1 MTKVLT
7 DPKYY
12 TAIANAIRA
21 KNGSTEIYKPSGMA
35 AAISAIQVGGGSAAM
50 YPKVRVKPTENQVI
64 RATPKIRS
72 DINSFVA
79 SNDTDSD
86 GDGYVDFDWHL
97 SNGTPIQFEVTVFA
111 DKNNYAPGNLIVNGE
126 NIGSTTAT
134 LDIDK
139 DLTIEA
145 EDAQPISNFMPESY
159 AVLYLGNASDTVL
172 RVVSPSLSG
181 GEEVG
186 TAGAIE
192 GTTSPLL
199 CNVTDNAFNAIN
211 GLKLFVIGG
220 GQVQETPI
228 PIPLQK
234 GTPVSA
240 DVSGREPIIILAAS
254 RKEAMAIMASLNL
267 LGD

>member
-12 TAIANAIRA
+12 TAIADAIRA
-21 KNGSTEIYKPSGMA
+21 KNGSTAIYKPSGMA

-50 YPKVRVKPTENQVI
+50 YPKVRIKPTENQVI
-64 RATPKIRS
+64 RATPKLS
-72 DINSFVA
+72 AFVEGSIG
-79 SNDTDSD
+79 SNDIAS
-86 GDGYVDFDWHL
+86 DGYVNFDWHL
-97 SNGTPIQFEVTVFA
+97 SIGTPIQFEVAVSATDNSKYVC
-111 DKNNYAPGNLIVNGE
+111 GNLIVNGE

-139 DLTIEA
+139 GLTIEA

-159 AVLYLGNASDTVL
+159 AVLYQKDAGYIV

-186 TAGAIE
+186 TAVAA
-192 GTTSPLL
+192 GTTSML
-199 CNVTDNAFNAIN
+199 CNVTDNAFNAAIN
-211 GLKLFVIGG
+211 GRKSFVIGG

-228 PIPLQK
+228 TLQK

-240 DVSGREPIIILAAS
+240 DVSGGEPMVILATS
-254 RKEAMAIMASLNL
+254 INEATAIMASL
-267 LGD
+267 G

>member
-21 KNGSTEIYKPSGMA
+21 KNGSTAIYKPSGMA

-50 YPKVRVKPTENQVI
+50 YPKVRIKQTENQVI

-72 DINSFVA
+72 DINSSIA
-79 SNDTDSD
+79 SNDTAR
-86 GDGYVDFDWHL
+86 DGYVNFDWHL
-97 SNGTPIQFEVTVFA
+97 SIGTPIQFEVAVSATDNSKYVC
-111 DKNNYAPGNLIVNGE
+111 GNLIVNGE

-145 EDAQPISNFMPESY
+145 EDAQPISSFMPESY
-159 AVLYLGNASDTVL
+159 AVLYSRNASDPVL
-172 RVVSPSLSG
+172 RVVSPSLPG
-181 GEEVG
+181 GEEAG
-186 TAGAIE
+186 TAVSE
-192 GTTSPLL
+192 GTTSLL
-199 CNVTDNAFNAIN
+199 CNVTDNAFNVIN
-211 GLKLFVIGG
+211 GLKLFAIGY

-228 PIPLQK
+228 TLQK

-240 DVSGREPIIILAAS
+240 DVSGGEPAFIFAAS
-254 RKEAMAIMASLNL
+254 ENAAMTIMASL
-267 LGD
+267 G

>member
-12 TAIANAIRA
+12 TAIADAIRA
-21 KNGSTEIYKPSGMA
+21 KNGSTAIYKPSGMA

-50 YPKVRVKPTENQVI
+50 YPKVRIKQTENQVI
-64 RATPKIRS
+64 LATPKIRS
-72 DINSFVA
+72 DINDSIG

-86 GDGYVDFDWHL
+86 GDGYVDFDWRL
-97 SNGTPIQFEVTVFA
+97 SNGTPIQFGVTVSA
-111 DKNNYAPGNLIVNGE
+111 TDNSKYVCGNLIVNGE

-145 EDAQPISNFMPESY
+145 EDAQPISSSIPESY
-159 AVLYLGNASDTVL
+159 AVLYAKSASNLVL

-186 TAGAIE
+186 TAVPGE
-192 GTTSPLL
+192 GHTSLL
-199 CNVTDNAFNAIN
+199 CNVTDNAFNVIN
-211 GLKLFVIGG
+211 GLKPFEVNDSGKVNEISITLK
-220 GQVQETPI
+220 
-228 PIPLQK
+228 K

-240 DVSGREPIIILAAS
+240 DVSGGWLIYIFAAS
-254 RKEAMAIMASLNL
+254 IKEATAINASL
-267 LGD
+267 G

>member
-12 TAIANAIRA
+12 TAIADAIRA
-21 KNGSTEIYKPSGMA
+21 KNGSTAIYKPSGMA

-50 YPKVRVKPTENQVI
+50 YPKVRIKLTENQVI
-64 RATPKIRS
+64 RATPKLS
-72 DINSFVA
+72 AFVEGSISSNNIA
-79 SNDTDSD
+79 S
-86 GDGYVDFDWHL
+86 DGYVNFDWHL
-97 SNGTPIQFEVTVFA
+97 SIGTPIQFEVAVSATDNSKYVC
-111 DKNNYAPGNLIVNGE
+111 GNLIVNGE

-145 EDAQPISNFMPESY
+145 EDAQPISSTMPESY
-159 AVLYLGNASDTVL
+159 AVLYQKGAGYIV

-186 TAGAIE
+186 TAVEGA
-192 GTTSPLL
+192 TSIL

-211 GLKLFVIGG
+211 GLKLFVVDYL
-220 GQVQETPI
+220 GQPQEI
-228 PIPLQK
+228 SIPLQK

-240 DVSGREPIIILAAS
+240 DVSGGEPAYILAAS
-254 RKEAMAIMASLNL
+254 KNEATAIMASL
-267 LGD
+267 G

>member
-50 YPKVRVKPTENQVI
+50 YPKVRIKPTENQVI
-64 RATPKIRS
+64 QATPKIRPG
-72 DINSFVA
+72 INGYIA
-79 SNDTDSD
+79 SNDTAR
-86 GDGYVDFDWHL
+86 DGYVDFDWHL
-97 SNGTPIQFEVTVFA
+97 SHGTPIQFEVTVSA
-111 DKNNYAPGNLIVNGE
+111 TDNSKYVCGNLIVNGE

-145 EDAQPISNFMPESY
+145 EDAQPISSPMPESY
-159 AVLYLGNASDTVL
+159 AVLYLNDDTGGRAL
-172 RVVSPSLSG
+172 RVVSPSLPG

-186 TAGAIE
+186 MYGANV
-192 GTTSPLL
+192 TTSLL
-199 CNVTDNAFNAIN
+199 CLVTDNAFNVIN
-211 GLKLFVIGG
+211 GMKLFKIDDL
-220 GQVQETPI
+220 GQLQETSI
-228 PIPLQK
+228 TLQK
-234 GTPVSA
+234 GDSVSSY
-240 DVSGREPIIILAAS
+240 VSGGEPKYILAAS
-254 RKEAMAIMASLNL
+254 IKEATAINASL
-267 LGD
+267 G

>member
-21 KNGSTEIYKPSGMA
+21 KNGSTAIYKPSGMA
-35 AAISAIQVGGGSAAM
+35 AAISAIQTDGGSAAM
-50 YPKVRVKPTENQVI
+50 YPKVRIKQTENQVI

-72 DINSFVA
+72 DINSSIA
-79 SNDTDSD
+79 SNDTAR
-86 GDGYVDFDWHL
+86 DGYVDFDWRL
-97 SNGTPIQFEVTVFA
+97 SHGTPIQFEVAVSATDNSKYVC
-111 DKNNYAPGNLIVNGE
+111 GNLIVNGE

-145 EDAQPISNFMPESY
+145 EDAQLISSFMPESY
-159 AVLYLGNASDTVL
+159 AVLYWREATSDYVL

-181 GEEVG
+181 GEEAG
-186 TAGAIE
+186 TAVPGE
-192 GTTSPLL
+192 GSTSLL

-211 GLKLFVIGG
+211 GLKLFVINGLS
-220 GQVQETPI
+220 QLQEISIT
-228 PIPLQK
+228 LQK

-240 DVSGREPIIILAAS
+240 DVSGESMFILAAS
-254 RKEAMAIMASLNL
+254 INEATAIVASL
-267 LGD
+267 G

>member
-72 DINSFVA
+72 DINSSVA

-97 SNGTPIQFEVTVFA
+97 SNGTPIQFEVTVSA
-111 DKNNYAPGNLIVNGE
+111 TDNSKYVCGNLIVNGE

-145 EDAQPISNFMPESY
+145 EDAQPISSSIPESY
-159 AVLYLGNASDTVL
+159 AVLYAKSASNLVL
-172 RVVSPSLSG
+172 WVVSPSLSG

-186 TAGAIE
+186 TAVPGE
-192 GTTSPLL
+192 GHTSLQ
-199 CNVTDNAFNAIN
+199 CNVTDNAFNVIN
-211 GLKLFVIGG
+211 GLKPFEVNDSGKVNEISITLK
-220 GQVQETPI
+220 
-228 PIPLQK
+228 K

-240 DVSGREPIIILAAS
+240 DVSGGWLIYIFAAS
-254 RKEAMAIMASLNL
+254 IKEATAINASL
-267 LGD
+267 G

>member
-21 KNGSTEIYKPSGMA
+21 KNGSTAIYKPSGMA

-50 YPKVRVKPTENQVI
+50 YPKVRIKQTENQVI

-72 DINSFVA
+72 DINSSIA
-79 SNDTDSD
+79 SNDTAR
-86 GDGYVDFDWHL
+86 DGYVDFDWRL
-97 SNGTPIQFEVTVFA
+97 SHGTPIQFEVAVSATDNSKYVC
-111 DKNNYAPGNLIVNGE
+111 GNLIVNGE

-145 EDAQPISNFMPESY
+145 EDAQPISSTMPESY
-159 AVLYLGNASDTVL
+159 AVLYVRNETSDYVL

-186 TAGAIE
+186 TAVVE
-192 GTTSPLL
+192 GTTSQLL
-199 CNVTDNAFNAIN
+199 CNVTDNAFNVIN
-211 GLKLFVIGG
+211 GMKLFKIDDL
-220 GQVQETPI
+220 GQLQETSI
-228 PIPLQK
+228 TLQK

-240 DVSGREPIIILAAS
+240 DVSGESMFILAAS
-254 RKEAMAIMASLNL
+254 INEATAIMASL
-267 LGD
+267 G

>member
-21 KNGSTEIYKPSGMA
+21 KNGSTAIYKPSGMA

-50 YPKVRVKPTENQVI
+50 YPKVRIKPTENQVI

-72 DINSFVA
+72 DINSSVA

-97 SNGTPIQFEVTVFA
+97 SNGTPIQFEVTVSA
-111 DKNNYAPGNLIVNGE
+111 TDNSKYVCGNLIVNGE

-145 EDAQPISNFMPESY
+145 EDAQPISSFMPESY
-159 AVLYLGNASDTVL
+159 AVLYSGNASGPVL

-186 TAGAIE
+186 TTVLDE
-192 GTTSPLL
+192 GTTSLL

-211 GLKLFVIGG
+211 GLKLFAIGG
-220 GQVQETPI
+220 GQPQGI
-228 PIPLQK
+228 SIILQK

-240 DVSGREPIIILAAS
+240 DVSGGLAAILAAS
-254 RKEAMAIMASLNL
+254 INEATAIMASL
-267 LGD
+267 G

>member
-21 KNGSTEIYKPSGMA
+21 KNGRTAIYKPSGMA

-50 YPKVRVKPTENQVI
+50 YPKVRIKPTENQVI
-64 RATPKIRS
+64 RATPKLS
-72 DINSFVA
+72 AFVEGSIG
-79 SNDTDSD
+79 SNDIAS
-86 GDGYVDFDWHL
+86 DGYVNFDWHL
-97 SNGTPIQFEVTVFA
+97 SIGTPIQFEVAVSATDNSKYVC
-111 DKNNYAPGNLIVNGE
+111 GNLIVNGE

-139 DLTIEA
+139 GLTIEA

-159 AVLYLGNASDTVL
+159 AVLYQKDAGYIV

-186 TAGAIE
+186 TAVAA
-192 GTTSPLL
+192 GTTSML
-199 CNVTDNAFNAIN
+199 CNVTDNAFNAAIN
-211 GLKLFVIGG
+211 GRKSFVIGG

-228 PIPLQK
+228 TLQK

-240 DVSGREPIIILAAS
+240 DVSGGEPMVILATS
-254 RKEAMAIMASLNL
+254 INEATAIMDSL
-267 LGD
+267 G

>member
-21 KNGSTEIYKPSGMA
+21 KNGSTAIYKPSGMA

-64 RATPKIRS
+64 RATPKLS
-72 DINSFVA
+72 AFVEGSISSNNIA
-79 SNDTDSD
+79 S
-86 GDGYVDFDWHL
+86 DGYVNFDWHL
-97 SNGTPIQFEVTVFA
+97 SIGTPIQFEVAVSATDTSKFVC
-111 DKNNYAPGNLIVNGE
+111 GNLIVNGE

-145 EDAQPISNFMPESY
+145 EDAQPISSFIPESY
-159 AVLYLGNASDTVL
+159 AVLYSSNASGHVL

-186 TAGAIE
+186 TAVAE
-192 GTTSPLL
+192 GTTSML
-199 CNVTDNAFNAIN
+199 CNVTDNAFNVIN
-211 GLKLFVIGG
+211 GLKLFAVGS
-220 GQVQETPI
+220 GQLQEISIT
-228 PIPLQK
+228 LQK

-240 DVSGREPIIILAAS
+240 DVSGGEPTAILAAS
-254 RKEAMAIMASLNL
+254 RNEAAAIVASL
-267 LGD
+267 G

>member
-12 TAIANAIRA
+12 TAIADAIRA
-21 KNGSTEIYKPSGMA
+21 KNGSTAIYKPSGMA

-50 YPKVRVKPTENQVI
+50 YPKVRIKPTENQVI
-64 RATPKIRS
+64 RATPKLS
-72 DINSFVA
+72 AFVEGSIG
-79 SNDTDSD
+79 SNDIAS
-86 GDGYVDFDWHL
+86 DGYVNFDWHL
-97 SNGTPIQFEVTVFA
+97 SIGTPIQFEVAVSATDNSKYVC
-111 DKNNYAPGNLIVNGE
+111 GNLIVNGE

-139 DLTIEA
+139 GLTIEA

-159 AVLYLGNASDTVL
+159 AVLYQKDAGYIV

-186 TAGAIE
+186 TAVAA
-192 GTTSPLL
+192 GTTSML
-199 CNVTDNAFNAIN
+199 CNVTDNAFNAAIN
-211 GLKLFVIGG
+211 GRKPFVIGG

-228 PIPLQK
+228 TLQK

-240 DVSGREPIIILAAS
+240 DVSGGEPMVILATS
-254 RKEAMAIMASLNL
+254 INEATAIMASL
-267 LGD
+267 G

>member
-21 KNGSTEIYKPSGMA
+21 KNGSTAIYKPSGMA

-50 YPKVRVKPTENQVI
+50 YPKVRVKPTKNQVI

-72 DINSFVA
+72 DINSSIS
-79 SNDTDSD
+79 SNDTAR
-86 GDGYVDFDWHL
+86 DGYVDFDWHL
-97 SNGTPIQFEVTVFA
+97 SHGTPIQFEVAVSATDNSKYVC
-111 DKNNYAPGNLIVNGE
+111 GNLIVNGE

-145 EDAQPISNFMPESY
+145 EDAQPISSFMPESY
-159 AVLYLGNASDTVL
+159 AVLYSRNASDHVL

-186 TAGAIE
+186 TAVVE
-192 GTTSPLL
+192 GTTSIL

-220 GQVQETPI
+220 GQIQETPI
-228 PIPLQK
+228 TLQK

-240 DVSGREPIIILAAS
+240 DVSGEPMVILAAS
-254 RKEAMAIMASLNL
+254 RKEATAIMVSL
-267 LGD
+267 G

>member
-21 KNGSTEIYKPSGMA
+21 KNGSTAIYKPSGMA

-50 YPKVRVKPTENQVI
+50 YPKVRIKPTENQVI
-64 RATPKIRS
+64 RATPKLS
-72 DINSFVA
+72 AFVEGSISSNNIA
-79 SNDTDSD
+79 S
-86 GDGYVDFDWHL
+86 DGYVNFDWHL
-97 SNGTPIQFEVTVFA
+97 SNGTPIQFEVAVSATDNSKYVC
-111 DKNNYAPGNLIVNGE
+111 GNLIVNGE

-145 EDAQPISNFMPESY
+145 EDAQPISSYMPESY
-159 AVLYLGNASDTVL
+159 AVLYAKSASNLVL

-186 TAGAIE
+186 TAVAEGA
-192 GTTSPLL
+192 TSLL
-199 CNVTDNAFNAIN
+199 CNVTDNAFNVIN
-211 GLKLFVIGG
+211 GLKLFAIGY

-228 PIPLQK
+228 TLQK

-240 DVSGREPIIILAAS
+240 DVSGGEPMFIFAAS
-254 RKEAMAIMASLNL
+254 ENAAMAIMASL
-267 LGD
+267 G

>member
-12 TAIANAIRA
+12 TAIADAIRA
-21 KNGSTEIYKPSGMA
+21 KNGSTAIYKPSGMA

-50 YPKVRVKPTENQVI
+50 YPKARIKPTENQVI
-64 RATPKIRS
+64 RATPKLS
-72 DINSFVA
+72 AFVEGSIG
-79 SNDTDSD
+79 SNDIAS
-86 GDGYVDFDWHL
+86 DGYVNFDWHL
-97 SNGTPIQFEVTVFA
+97 SIGTPIQFEVTVFA
-111 DKNNYAPGNLIVNGE
+111 DKNNYVPGNLIVNGE

-159 AVLYLGNASDTVL
+159 AVLYQKDAGYIV

-186 TAGAIE
+186 TAVAA
-192 GTTSPLL
+192 GTTSIL

-228 PIPLQK
+228 TLQK

-240 DVSGREPIIILAAS
+240 DVSGGEPMVILATS
-254 RKEAMAIMASLNL
+254 INEATAIMDSL
-267 LGD
+267 G

>member
-21 KNGSTEIYKPSGMA
+21 KNGSTAIYKPSGMA
-35 AAISAIQVGGGSAAM
+35 AAITAIQVGGGSAAM
-50 YPKVRVKPTENQVI
+50 YPKVRIKQTENQVI
-64 RATPKIRS
+64 RAATKIRS
-72 DINSFVA
+72 DINSSIG
-79 SNDTDSD
+79 SNDTDGD
-86 GDGYVDFDWHL
+86 GDGYVDFDWRL
-97 SNGTPIQFEVTVFA
+97 SNGTPIQFEVTVSA
-111 DKNNYAPGNLIVNGE
+111 TDNSKYVCGNLIVNGG
-126 NIGSTTAT
+126 NIGATTAT

-145 EDAQPISNFMPESY
+145 EDAQPISSFMPESY
-159 AVLYLGNASDTVL
+159 AVLYERNATSDVVL

-186 TAGAIE
+186 TVVAIE
-192 GTTSPLL
+192 GTTSQLL

-211 GLKLFVIGG
+211 GLKLFVINGL
-220 GQVQETPI
+220 GQLQEI
-228 PIPLQK
+228 PITLQK

-240 DVSGREPIIILAAS
+240 DVSGANLAFILAAS
-254 RKEAMAIMASLNL
+254 ENEAKAIKASL
-267 LGD
+267 G

>member
-7 DPKYY
+7 DAKYY
-12 TAIANAIRA
+12 KAIADAIRA
-21 KNGSTEIYKPSGMA
+21 KNGSTTIYKPSGMA
-35 AAISAIQVGGGSAAM
+35 AAISAIQTGSGSAAM
-50 YPKVRVKPTENQVI
+50 YPKVRIKPTENQEI
-64 RATPKIRS
+64 RAIAKIS
-72 DINSFVA
+72 TSINNSI
-79 SNDTDSD
+79 SSTGTDWD
-86 GDGYVDFDWHL
+86 GDGYVDFDWRL
-97 SNGTPIQFEVTVFA
+97 SSGTPIQFEVTVFA

-134 LDIDK
+134 LGIDK

-159 AVLYLGNASDTVL
+159 AVLYQKDAGYIV

-181 GEEVG
+181 GEEAG
-186 TAGAIE
+186 TAVLE
-192 GTTSPLL
+192 GTTSLL

-220 GQVQETPI
+220 GQVQETSI
-228 PIPLQK
+228 TLQK

-240 DVSGREPIIILAAS
+240 DVSGGEPVVILAAS
-254 RKEAMAIMASLNL
+254 RKEAMAIMASL
-267 LGD
+267 GF

>member
-12 TAIANAIRA
+12 TAIADAIRA
-21 KNGSTEIYKPSGMA
+21 KNGSTAIYKPSGMA

-72 DINSFVA
+72 AINSPIA

-86 GDGYVDFDWHL
+86 GDGYVDFDWRL
-97 SNGTPIQFEVTVFA
+97 SIGTPIQFEVAVSATDNSKYVC
-111 DKNNYAPGNLIVNGE
+111 GNLIVNGE

-145 EDAQPISNFMPESY
+145 EDAQPISSSTSESY
-159 AVLYLGNASDTVL
+159 AVLYLNDDTGGRAL
-172 RVVSPSLSG
+172 RVVSPSLPG

-186 TAGAIE
+186 MYGANV
-192 GTTSPLL
+192 TPSLL
-199 CNVTDNAFNAIN
+199 CSVTDNAFNVIN
-211 GLKLFVIGG
+211 GMKLFKIDDL
-220 GQVQETPI
+220 GQLQETPTTLQKSSTPI
-228 PIPLQK
+228 PIAVA
-234 GTPVSA
+234 GEPVY
-240 DVSGREPIIILAAS
+240 ILAAS
-254 RKEAMAIMASLNL
+254 ENAAMDIMASL
-267 LGD
+267 G

>member
-12 TAIANAIRA
+12 TAIANAIRV

-35 AAISAIQVGGGSAAM
+35 DAITAIQVGGGSATM
-50 YPKVRVKPTENQVI
+50 YPKVRIKQTKSQVI

-72 DINSFVA
+72 DISRSVA

-97 SNGTPIQFEVTVFA
+97 PRGTPIQFEVAVSAT
-111 DKNNYAPGNLIVNGE
+111 DGYKYSCGNLIVNGE
-126 NIGSTTAT
+126 NIGSATAT

-145 EDAQPISNFMPESY
+145 EDAQPISSFMPESY
-159 AVLYLGNASDTVL
+159 AILYQKDAGYIV

-181 GEEVG
+181 GEEAG
-186 TAGAIE
+186 TAVLDGKF
-192 GTTSPLL
+192 TSLL
-199 CNVTDNAFNAIN
+199 CNVTDNAFNVIN
-211 GLKLFVIGG
+211 GLKFFALGL
-220 GQVQETPI
+220 GQFQEI
-228 PIPLQK
+228 PITLQK

-240 DVSGREPIIILAAS
+240 DVSGGRLTYILAAS
-254 RKEAMAIMASLNL
+254 RKEAIAIVTSL
-267 LGD
+267 G

>member
-21 KNGSTEIYKPSGMA
+21 KNGSTTSYKPSGMA

-50 YPKVRVKPTENQVI
+50 YPKVRIKQTENQVI

-72 DINSFVA
+72 DINNSIG

-86 GDGYVDFDWHL
+86 GDGYVDLDWYL
-97 SNGTPIQFEVTVFA
+97 SRGTPIQFEVTVSA
-111 DKNNYAPGNLIVNGE
+111 TDNSKYVCGNLIVNGE

-145 EDAQPISNFMPESY
+145 EDAQPISSSMPESY
-159 AVLYLGNASDTVL
+159 AVLHVGSASNLVL

-186 TAGAIE
+186 TAVLE
-192 GTTSPLL
+192 GTTSLL
-199 CNVTDNAFNAIN
+199 CNVTDNAFNVIN
-211 GLKLFVIGG
+211 GLKPFEVNDSGKVNEISITL
-220 GQVQETPI
+220 E
-228 PIPLQK
+228 K

-240 DVSGREPIIILAAS
+240 DVSGGWLIYIFAAS
-254 RKEAMAIMASLNL
+254 IKEATAINASL
-267 LGD
+267 G

>member
-50 YPKVRVKPTENQVI
+50 YPKVRIKPTENQVI

-72 DINSFVA
+72 DINSSVA

-97 SNGTPIQFEVTVFA
+97 SNGTPIQFEVTVSA
-111 DKNNYAPGNLIVNGE
+111 TDNSKYACGNLIVNGE

-145 EDAQPISNFMPESY
+145 EDAQPISSPMPESY
-159 AVLYLGNASDTVL
+159 AVLSWISASNLVL

-186 TAGAIE
+186 TAVLE
-192 GTTSPLL
+192 GTTSLL
-199 CNVTDNAFNAIN
+199 CNVTDNAFNVIN
-211 GLKLFVIGG
+211 GLKSFEVTDSGM
-220 GQVQETPI
+220 VNETSI
-228 PIPLQK
+228 TLKK

-240 DVSGREPIIILAAS
+240 DVSGEWPFFILAAS
-254 RKEAMAIMASLNL
+254 IKEATAIKASFVN
-267 LGD
+267 

>member
-21 KNGSTEIYKPSGMA
+21 KNGSTAIYKPSGMA

-50 YPKVRVKPTENQVI
+50 YPKVRIKQTENQVI

-72 DINSFVA
+72 DINSSIA
-79 SNDTDSD
+79 SNDTAR
-86 GDGYVDFDWHL
+86 DGYVDFDWHL
-97 SNGTPIQFEVTVFA
+97 SHGTPIQFEVTVSTT
-111 DKNNYAPGNLIVNGE
+111 DNNKYFCGNLIVNGE

-145 EDAQPISNFMPESY
+145 EDARLISSFMPESY
-159 AVLYLGNASDTVL
+159 AVLYSRNASDLVL

-186 TAGAIE
+186 TAVAE
-192 GTTSPLL
+192 GTTSLL
-199 CNVTDNAFNAIN
+199 CNVTDNAFNVIN
-211 GLKLFVIGG
+211 GLKLFVAGL
-220 GQVQETPI
+220 GQLQEISIT
-228 PIPLQK
+228 LQK

-240 DVSGREPIIILAAS
+240 DVSGGKTRGIFAAS
-254 RKEAMAIMASLNL
+254 RNEVMVIMASL
-267 LGD
+267 GF

>member
-12 TAIANAIRA
+12 TAIADAIRA
-21 KNGSTEIYKPSGMA
+21 KNGSTAIYKPSGMA

-50 YPKVRVKPTENQVI
+50 YPKVRIKPTENQVI
-64 RATPKIRS
+64 RATPKLS
-72 DINSFVA
+72 VFVEGSIG
-79 SNDTDSD
+79 SNDIAS
-86 GDGYVDFDWHL
+86 DGYVDFDWHL
-97 SNGTPIQFEVTVFA
+97 SNGTPIQFEVTVSA
-111 DKNNYAPGNLIVNGE
+111 TDNSKYACGNLIVNGE

-145 EDAQPISNFMPESY
+145 EDAQPISSSMPESY
-159 AVLYLGNASDTVL
+159 AVLYFNDDTGGRAL

-186 TAGAIE
+186 TAVAIE
-192 GTTSPLL
+192 GTTSQLL

-211 GLKLFVIGG
+211 GLKSFVINGL
-220 GQVQETPI
+220 GQLQEI
-228 PIPLQK
+228 PITLQK

-240 DVSGREPIIILAAS
+240 DVSGEPMAILAAS
-254 RKEAMAIMASLNL
+254 INEATAIKASL
-267 LGD
+267 G

>member
-72 DINSFVA
+72 DINSSVA

-86 GDGYVDFDWHL
+86 WDGYVDFDWHL
-97 SNGTPIQFEVTVFA
+97 SNGTPIQFEVTVSA
-111 DKNNYAPGNLIVNGE
+111 TDNSKYVCGNLIVNGE

-159 AVLYLGNASDTVL
+159 AVLYLGNASDPVL

-186 TAGAIE
+186 TTGAIE
-192 GTTSPLL
+192 GTTSQLL

-220 GQVQETPI
+220 GQVQGTPI
-228 PIPLQK
+228 TLQK
-234 GTPVSA
+234 GTSVSA
-240 DVSGREPIIILAAS
+240 DVSGREPIVILAAS

-267 LGD
+267 

>member
-21 KNGSTEIYKPSGMA
+21 KNGSTAIYKPSGMA

-50 YPKVRVKPTENQVI
+50 YPKVRIKPTENQEI
-64 RATPKIRS
+64 RAIPKLRPS
-72 DINSFVA
+72 VDNSL
-79 SNDTDSD
+79 SSTDRDWD

-97 SNGTPIQFEVTVFA
+97 SNGTPIQFEVTVSA
-111 DKNNYAPGNLIVNGE
+111 TDNSKYVCGNLIVNGE

-145 EDAQPISNFMPESY
+145 EDAQPISSSMPESY
-159 AVLYLGNASDTVL
+159 AVLYVNDDTGGRAL
-172 RVVSPSLSG
+172 RVVSPSLPG

-186 TAGAIE
+186 VYGANV
-192 GTTSPLL
+192 TTPLP
-199 CNVTDNAFNAIN
+199 CFVTDNAFNVIN
-211 GLKLFVIGG
+211 GMKLFKIDDL
-220 GQVQETPI
+220 GQLQETSI
-228 PIPLQK
+228 TLQK
-234 GTPVSA
+234 GDPIPA
-240 DVSGREPIIILAAS
+240 DVSGKEPVYILAAS
-254 RKEAMAIMASLNL
+254 INEATAIMASL
-267 LGD
+267 G

>member
-21 KNGSTEIYKPSGMA
+21 KNGSMAIYKPSGMA

-50 YPKVRVKPTENQVI
+50 YPKVRIKPTENQVI

-72 DINSFVA
+72 GINSSMR
-79 SNDTDSD
+79 SNDIAS
-86 GDGYVDFDWHL
+86 DGYVDFDWHL
-97 SNGTPIQFEVTVFA
+97 PHGTPIQFEVAVSATDNSKYVC
-111 DKNNYAPGNLIVNGE
+111 GNLIVNGE

-145 EDAQPISNFMPESY
+145 EDARLISSFMPESY
-159 AVLYLGNASDTVL
+159 AVLYSRNASDHVL

-181 GEEVG
+181 GEEAG
-186 TAGAIE
+186 TAVLE
-192 GTTSPLL
+192 GTTSLL
-199 CNVTDNAFNAIN
+199 CNVTDNAFNVIN

-220 GQVQETPI
+220 GQLQEISIT
-228 PIPLQK
+228 LQK

-240 DVSGREPIIILAAS
+240 DVAGGEPTAFLAAS
-254 RKEAMAIMASLNL
+254 RNEAMAIVVG
-267 LGD
+267 LGF

>member
-21 KNGSTEIYKPSGMA
+21 KNGSTAIYKPSGMA

-50 YPKVRVKPTENQVI
+50 YPKVRIKPTENQVI
-64 RATPKIRS
+64 RATPKLS
-72 DINSFVA
+72 AFVEGSISSNNIA
-79 SNDTDSD
+79 S
-86 GDGYVDFDWHL
+86 DGYVNFDWHL
-97 SNGTPIQFEVTVFA
+97 SIGTPIQFEVAVSATDNSKYVC
-111 DKNNYAPGNLIVNGE
+111 GNLIVNGE

-145 EDAQPISNFMPESY
+145 EDAQPISSFMPESY
-159 AVLYLGNASDTVL
+159 AVLYSRNASDPVL
-172 RVVSPSLSG
+172 RVVSPSLPG

-186 TAGAIE
+186 TAAAE
-192 GTTSPLL
+192 GTTSLL
-199 CNVTDNAFNAIN
+199 CNVTDNAFNVIN
-211 GLKLFVIGG
+211 GLKLFAIGY

-228 PIPLQK
+228 TLQK

-240 DVSGREPIIILAAS
+240 DVSGGEPMFIFAAS
-254 RKEAMAIMASLNL
+254 ENAAMAIMASL
-267 LGD
+267 G

>member
-21 KNGSTEIYKPSGMA
+21 KNGSTAIYKPSGMA

-50 YPKVRVKPTENQVI
+50 YPKVRIKPTENQVI

-72 DINSFVA
+72 DINSSVA

-97 SNGTPIQFEVTVFA
+97 SNGTPIQFEVTVSA
-111 DKNNYAPGNLIVNGE
+111 TDNSKYVCGNLIVNGE

-145 EDAQPISNFMPESY
+145 EDAQPISSSMPESY
-159 AVLYLGNASDTVL
+159 AVLYFNDETGGRAL
-172 RVVSPSLSG
+172 RVVSPSLPG

-186 TAGAIE
+186 TAVAE
-192 GTTSPLL
+192 GTTSLL
-199 CNVTDNAFNAIN
+199 CNVTDNAFNVIN
-211 GLKLFVIGG
+211 GLKLFVAGL
-220 GQVQETPI
+220 GQLQEISIT
-228 PIPLQK
+228 LQK

-240 DVSGREPIIILAAS
+240 DVSGGKTRGIFATSIN
-254 RKEAMAIMASLNL
+254 EATAIMASL
-267 LGD
+267 G

>member
-12 TAIANAIRA
+12 TAIADAIRA
-21 KNGSTEIYKPSGMA
+21 KNGSTAIYKPSGMA

-50 YPKVRVKPTENQVI
+50 YPKVRIKPTENQVI
-64 RATPKIRS
+64 RATPKLS
-72 DINSFVA
+72 AFVEGSIG
-79 SNDTDSD
+79 SNDIAS
-86 GDGYVDFDWHL
+86 DGYVNFDWHL
-97 SNGTPIQFEVTVFA
+97 SIGTPIQFEVTVSA
-111 DKNNYAPGNLIVNGE
+111 TDNSKYVCGNLIVDGE

-145 EDAQPISNFMPESY
+145 EDAQPISSSMPESY
-159 AVLYLGNASDTVL
+159 ALLYPGNASNYVL

-186 TAGAIE
+186 TAVLDE
-192 GTTSPLL
+192 GILSLL
-199 CNVTDNAFNAIN
+199 CNVTDNAFNVIN
-211 GLKLFVIGG
+211 GLKFFLVGL
-220 GQVQETPI
+220 GQVQETSI
-228 PIPLQK
+228 TLQK

-240 DVSGREPIIILAAS
+240 DVSGELVAILAAS
-254 RKEAMAIMASLNL
+254 INEATAIMASL
-267 LGD
+267 G

>member
-21 KNGSTEIYKPSGMA
+21 KNGSTAIYKPSGMA

-50 YPKVRVKPTENQVI
+50 YPKVRIKPTENQVI

-72 DINSFVA
+72 DINSSVA

-97 SNGTPIQFEVTVFA
+97 SNGTPIQFEVTVSA
-111 DKNNYAPGNLIVNGE
+111 TDNSKYVCGNLIVNGE

-145 EDAQPISNFMPESY
+145 EDAQPISSTMPESY
-159 AVLYLGNASDTVL
+159 AVLHAESASNLVL

-186 TAGAIE
+186 TAVPGE
-192 GTTSPLL
+192 GYTSLL
-199 CNVTDNAFNAIN
+199 CNVTDNAFNVISTLKPFEVNDSGKIN
-211 GLKLFVIGG
+211 EISITLK
-220 GQVQETPI
+220 
-228 PIPLQK
+228 K

-240 DVSGREPIIILAAS
+240 DVSGGWLIYIFAAS
-254 RKEAMAIMASLNL
+254 IKEATAINASL
-267 LGD
+267 G

>member
-21 KNGSTEIYKPSGMA
+21 KNGSTAIYKPSGMA

-50 YPKVRVKPTENQVI
+50 YPKVRIKPTENQVI

-72 DINSFVA
+72 DINSSIR
-79 SNDTDSD
+79 SNDTAR
-86 GDGYVDFDWHL
+86 DGYVDFDWHL
-97 SNGTPIQFEVTVFA
+97 SHGTPIQFEVAVSATDNSKYVC
-111 DKNNYAPGNLIVNGE
+111 GNLIVNGE

-145 EDAQPISNFMPESY
+145 EDAQPISSTMPESY
-159 AVLYLGNASDTVL
+159 AVLYERNATSGYVL

-186 TAGAIE
+186 TAVAE
-192 GTTSPLL
+192 GTTSLL

-211 GLKLFVIGG
+211 GLKLFAAGL
-220 GQVQETPI
+220 GQLQEI
-228 PIPLQK
+228 PITLQK

-240 DVSGREPIIILAAS
+240 DVSGGEPTAILAAS
-254 RKEAMAIMASLNL
+254 RNEATAIMVSL
-267 LGD
+267 G